1 MPPIVAD
8 TTPLN
13 YLVLIEAIDFLPQL
27 YGRILIPPAVHA
39 ELSAPQAPSRVRD
52 WAAQMLPWLEVVP
65 LRNPADSSLSHLD
78 AGERDAIALAVEQ
91 RASLLLMDERDGADA
106 ARARN
111 LKVIGTLGVLD
122 AAAAHGWI
130 DLPMMFNRLRQT
142 TFRSPHR
149 LMATMLEQDAR
160 RKELPQKD

>member
-13 YLVLIEAIDFLPQL
+13 YLVLIEAIDVLPQL
-27 YGRILIPPAVHA
+27 YGHILIPPTVLA
-39 ELSAPQAPSRVRD
+39 ELSVPQAPAQVSD
-52 WAAQMLPWLEVVP
+52 WLAQAHPWLEVVP
-65 LRNPADSSLSHLD
+65 LRQLADSSLMHLD
-78 AGERDAIALAVEQ
+78 VGERDAIALAAELQ
-91 RASLLLMDERDGADA
+91 ASLLLMDERDGAEA

-122 AAAAHGWI
+122 IAAAHGWI
-130 DLPMMFNRLRQT
+130 DLPAMFDRLRQT

-149 LMATMLEQDAR
+149 LMTTMLEQDAQ
-160 RKELPQKD
+160 RKKQPKKP

>member
-13 YLVLIEAIDFLPQL
+13 YLVLIEAIEVLPQL
-27 YGRILIPPAVHA
+27 YARILIPPAVRA
-39 ELSAPQAPSRVRD
+39 ELSDPQAPTAVRQ
-52 WAAQMLPWLEVVP
+52 WVTQGHPWLEIVP
-65 LRNPADSSLSHLD
+65 MRKPADSSLLHLD
-78 AGERDAIALAVEQ
+78 FGERDAIVLAAELQ
-91 RASLLLMDERDGADA
+91 ASLLLMDERDGADA
-106 ARARN
+106 ARSRN

-130 DLPMMFNRLRQT
+130 DLPAMFNRLRQT

-149 LMATMLEQDAR
+149 LMATMLKQDAQ
-160 RKELPQKD
+160 RKKQDKED

>member
-13 YLVLIEAIDFLPQL
+13 YLVLIEAIDVLPQL
-27 YGRILIPPAVHA
+27 YGHILIPSAVHA
-39 ELSAPQAPSRVRD
+39 ELSDSQAPAQVRD
-52 WAAQMLPWLEVVP
+52 WAAQTHPWLEVVP
-65 LRNPADSSLSHLD
+65 LRNPVDSSLMHLD
-78 AGERDAIALAVEQ
+78 AGERDAIVLATEQ
-91 RASLLLMDERDGADA
+91 QATLLLMDERDGADA

-122 AAAAHGWI
+122 IAAANERI
-130 DLPMMFNRLRQT
+130 DLLAMFGRLRQT

-149 LMATMLEQDAR
+149 LMAAMLEQDAR
-160 RKELPQKD
+160 RKKLL